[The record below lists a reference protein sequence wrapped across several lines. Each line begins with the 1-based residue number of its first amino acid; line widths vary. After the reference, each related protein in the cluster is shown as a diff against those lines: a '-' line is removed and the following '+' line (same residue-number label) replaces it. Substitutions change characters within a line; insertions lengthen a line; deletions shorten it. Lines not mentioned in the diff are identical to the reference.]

1 MGLQKEPRNQRSQ
14 CTDDPGPQS
23 GPKGRLKAGYSHWVR
38 QNRQS
43 KLAGSLGSR
52 SQRSRRRVRGQSSGP
67 GVIPGPPL
75 RYLLRPG
82 GRGGPSATGPS
93 EAPPPC
99 SHSGAPTC
107 RLHAGPPR
115 HRNAPAP
122 PAPAGSCSSV
132 AYGGREETKSR
143 EITRGTTTPRKQRA
157 LEAGHE
163 PVVPAD
169 WLFVVQEG
177 QDRAV
182 AWATL

>member
-1 MGLQKEPRNQRSQ
+1 M
-14 CTDDPGPQS
+14 
-23 GPKGRLKAGYSHWVR
+23 
-38 QNRQS
+38 
-43 KLAGSLGSR
+43 
-52 SQRSRRRVRGQSSGP
+52 
-67 GVIPGPPL
+67 
-75 RYLLRPG
+75 
-82 GRGGPSATGPS
+82 
-93 EAPPPC
+93 
-99 SHSGAPTC
+99 
-107 RLHAGPPR
+107 
-115 HRNAPAP
+115 
-122 PAPAGSCSSV
+122 

>member
-1 MGLQKEPRNQRSQ
+1 MHRRPRSVEW
-14 CTDDPGPQS
+14 
-23 GPKGRLKAGYSHWVR
+23 PKGPLKAGYSHSVR

-75 RYLLRPG
+75 RYLLRQG
-82 GRGGPSATGPS
+82 SRGGPSATGPS
-93 EAPPPC
+93 EAPQPRG
-99 SHSGAPTC
+99 HSAAPTC

-115 HRNAPAP
+115 HGNAPAP
-122 PAPAGSCSSV
+122 PTPAGTRSSA
-132 AYGGREETKSR
+132 AYGGREETTNR
-143 EITRGTTTPRKQRA
+143 EGTRRTTTPRRQRA
-157 LEAGHE
+157 LKGEGGGNE

-169 WLFVVQEG
+169 WLFPVQEG
-177 QDRAV
+177 RDRSV